1 MIRQSTN
8 RGGSK
13 KRPETE
19 ARRVRPAHGPEVPE
33 TAPEISQKFPDID
46 PAEFFD
52 PEEFGI
58 RKSDQRP

>member
-1 MIRQSTN
+1 
-8 RGGSK
+8 
-13 KRPETE
+13 
-19 ARRVRPAHGPEVPE
+19 VRPAHGPEVPE